1 MLLTQNLQRLLAC
14 FAALLFSHILFII
27 IKYFIRTRRQAV
39 LARRWGCQPAP
50 FDIFSDQLGVLNA
63 LRIISADREKR
74 CPEHYIERFEK
85 NSERCGRIVSTVA
98 CRVMGQD
105 AYITCDPKNIQAMLA
120 TQFSDYGL

>member
-1 MLLTQNLQRLLAC
+1 MYLLQTIQRPSALIAAVLLAHT
-14 FAALLFSHILFII
+14 LFVII
-27 IKYFIRTRRQAV
+27 RFSLRVRRQAA
-39 LARRWGCQPAP
+39 LAEKWGCQPAP
-50 FDIFSDQLGVLNA
+50 FDVFSDRLGILNA

-85 NSERCGRIVSTVA
+85 NSERHGRVVSTVA

-120 TQFSDYGL
+120 TQFSDFGL

>member
-1 MLLTQNLQRLLAC
+1 MLLLQNLQRVLTFA
-14 FAALLFSHILFII
+14 AALLLSHILFII
-27 IKYFIRTRRQAV
+27 VKCFVRARRQAV
-39 LARRWGCQPAP
+39 LAKKWGCLPAP
-50 FDIFSDQLGVLNA
+50 FDIFSDKLGVLNA

-74 CPEHYIERFEK
+74 CPEHYIERFDK
-85 NSERCGRIVSTVA
+85 NSERYGRIVSTVA

>member
-1 MLLTQNLQRLLAC
+1 MLLSQNFQRLLA
-14 FAALLFSHILFII
+14 FVAALLLSHVLFVLV
-27 IKYFIRTRRQAV
+27 KSFLRARRQAT
-39 LARRWGCQPAP
+39 LAKRWGCLPAP
-50 FDIFSDQLGVLNA
+50 FDIFSDKLGLLNA

-74 CPEHYIERFEK
+74 CPEHYIERFVK
-85 NSERCGRIVSTVA
+85 NSEHYGRDVSTVA